1 MSVTDM
7 TETDDVEAPAP
18 EAAAISEP
26 WSPGTDHKVVG
37 ALFVV
42 VGMLFLVA
50 TGVLAMVLRTQLAG
64 PDVGLVGETTY
75 RQLFT
80 LHGVLGVFGFLAPVW
95 VGFATAVV
103 PLQIGATRLAFPR
116 LQSLSLWLVVVGGA
130 MIVASPFVKGAE
142 VVSGWTLTDPIPSG
156 ATLRGDGPD
165 LVILGLGV
173 VVVALVVA
181 AVNLAVTILKM
192 RAPGLTL
199 RRTPLFS
206 WSVLV
211 SSSVL
216 ILALPVLAGALL
228 MLFVDRHYSGHI
240 FNGFTGSG
248 GGDPLLWPRLFWF
261 AAYPTLWAL
270 LLPGLGVAS
279 EIVPVFARRRMFS
292 HQRATVALGAVGVL
306 AFAGWG
312 SQVPSLNGA
321 RFIFSMGALIVA
333 LPVASVL
340 LNWLATL
347 GMALRART
355 VTVSG
360 LAKAP
365 MVYAGGFIAMLGLGL
380 IGWAVAV
387 IADATADR
395 TYWQVATQHTL
406 FFGAAT
412 LAVIGAL
419 AYWAPKLWGHHL
431 SEKASLPTAFL
442 LTGGMVVS
450 FGAMFVLGFQDMH
463 VHLATYD
470 SDDGFRAANLV
481 ATVGGFAAGLGLL
494 MLVGD
499 VILNVIGGRGRKADD
514 DPWSGHTLEWAT
526 SSPPPSYNFD
536 HLPEIRSEVPMLDL
550 RTAPA
555 TTSDLAADRMATAAV
570 TRGSHR

>member
-1 MSVTDM
+1 MSVTDA
-7 TETDDVEAPAP
+7 TATDDREAPAA
-18 EAAAISEP
+18 EVATASAP

-50 TGVLAMVLRTQLAG
+50 AGVLALVLRGQLAG

-95 VGFATAVV
+95 VGLATAVV

-116 LQSLSLWLVVVGGA
+116 LQSLALWLVVVGGA
-130 MIVASPFVKGAE
+130 LIVASPFPKGAQ
-142 VVSGWTLTDPIPSG
+142 VISGWTLSNPIPSG

-165 LVILGLGV
+165 LLILGLAV
-173 VVVALVVA
+173 VTVALVFA
-181 AVNLAVTILKM
+181 AVNLAVTVLKM

-216 ILALPVLAGALL
+216 ILALPVLVGALL

-261 AAYPTLWAL
+261 AVYPTLWAL
-270 LLPGLGVAS
+270 LLPGLGVVS
-279 EIVPVFARRRMFS
+279 EIVPVFARRRLFS
-292 HQRATVALGAVGVL
+292 HQRAVLALGAVGIL
-306 AFAGWG
+306 AFVGWG
-312 SQVPSLNGA
+312 SQVPSLTGA
-321 RFIFSMGALIVA
+321 RFIFAVGALVVL

-340 LNWLATL
+340 LNWLATI
-347 GMALRART
+347 GMGLRQHT
-355 VTVSG
+355 VAVPD

-365 MVYAGGFIAMLGLGL
+365 MVYAGGFIAVLGLGL

-387 IADATADR
+387 VADTTADR

-412 LAVIGAL
+412 LAVVAAL

-431 SEKASLPTAFL
+431 SEKASLPTAL
-442 LTGGMVVS
+442 LLAGGMIVS
-450 FGAMFVLGFQDMH
+450 FGAMFVLGFQGMH
-463 VHLATYD
+463 VHMATFD
-470 SDDGFRAANLV
+470 SGDGLSAANLV
-481 ATVGGFAAGLGLL
+481 ATIGAFGSGLGMLL
-494 MLVGD
+494 FVGD
-499 VILNVIGGRGRKADD
+499 LILNVVGGRGRKADD
-514 DPWSGHTLEWAT
+514 DPWAGHTLEWAT

-536 HLPEIRSEVPMLDL
+536 QLPEIRSEVPVLDL
-550 RTAPA
+550 RTHYA
-555 TTSDLAADRMATAAV
+555 TTSALAGDRMASAAV
-570 TRGSHR
+570 TRGSA

>member
-1 MSVTDM
+1 MSVTDT
-7 TETDDVEAPAP
+7 TETEEEVEAPAP
-18 EAAAISEP
+18 EEATVSAP

-37 ALFVV
+37 TLFVV
-42 VGMLFLVA
+42 VGMLFLVGA
-50 TGVLAMVLRTQLAG
+50 GVLALVLRAQLAG

-95 VGFATAVV
+95 VGLATAVV

-116 LQSLSLWLVVVGGA
+116 IQALALWLVVVGGA
-130 MIVASPFVKGAE
+130 MIVASPFVKGGK
-142 VVSGWTLTDPIPSG
+142 VISGWALSTPIPSG
-156 ATLRGDGPD
+156 ASLRGDGPD
-165 LVILGLGV
+165 LLILGLGV
-173 VVVALVVA
+173 VVIALVLA
-181 AVNLAVTILKM
+181 AVNLIVTVLKM

-199 RRTPLFS
+199 RRTPLFA

-216 ILALPVLAGALL
+216 LLALPVLVGALV
-228 MLFVDRHYSGHI
+228 MLFVDRHYNGHI

-261 AAYPTLWAL
+261 AVYPTLWAL
-270 LLPGLGVAS
+270 LLPGLGVVS

-292 HQRATVALGAVGVL
+292 HQRATIALGVVGIL

-312 SQVPSLNGA
+312 TQVPSLTHA
-321 RFIFSMGALIVA
+321 RFIFAVGALIVL

-347 GMALRART
+347 GLAVRQRG
-355 VTVSG
+355 VTISD
-360 LAKAP
+360 LATAP
-365 MVYAGGFIAMLGLGL
+365 MVYAGGFIAVLALGVA
-380 IGWAVAV
+380 GWAVAV
-387 IADATADR
+387 VADTTADR

-412 LAVIGAL
+412 LAVVAAL

-431 SEKASLPTAFL
+431 SEKASLPAAFL
-442 LTGGMVVS
+442 LAGGMIVS

-463 VHLATYD
+463 VHLATFD
-470 SDDGFRAANLV
+470 SDDGLGVANVV
-481 ATVGGFAAGLGLL
+481 ASVGGFVAGLGVLL
-494 MLVGD
+494 FVGD
-499 VILNVIGGRGRKADD
+499 LILNVIGGRGREAVD
-514 DPWSGHTLEWAT
+514 DPWTGHTLEWAT

-536 HLPEIRSEVPMLDL
+536 SLPEIRSEAPMLDL
-550 RTAPA
+550 SAEPAPV
-555 TTSDLAADRMATAAV
+555 SGLAGDRMVSAAASS
-570 TRGSHR
+570 GSA

>member
-1 MSVTDM
+1 MSVTDT
-7 TETDDVEAPAP
+7 TEMDDVEAPAT
-18 EAAAISEP
+18 EAATVSAP

-37 ALFVV
+37 TLFVV

-50 TGVLAMVLRTQLAG
+50 TGVLALVLRTQLAG
-64 PDVGLVGETTY
+64 SDVGLVGETTY

-95 VGFATAVV
+95 VGLATAVV

-130 MIVASPFVKGAE
+130 MIVASPFAKGSE
-142 VVSGWTLTDPIPSG
+142 VISGWTLTDPIPSG

-165 LVILGLGV
+165 LFILGLGV
-173 VVVALVVA
+173 VVAALVLA

-216 ILALPVLAGALL
+216 ILALPVLLGALV
-228 MLFVDRHYSGHI
+228 MLFVDRHYSGRI

-306 AFAGWG
+306 AFVGWG
-312 SQVPSLNGA
+312 SQVPSLTGA
-321 RFIFSMGALIVA
+321 RFIFAVGALIVL
-333 LPVASVL
+333 LPVASVV

-347 GMALRART
+347 AMALRQHT
-355 VTVSG
+355 VAVSD

-380 IGWAVAV
+380 IGWAVSV
-387 IADATADR
+387 VADTTADR

-412 LAVIGAL
+412 LAVVAAL

-431 SEKASLPTAFL
+431 SEKASLPTAVL

-450 FGAMFVLGFQDMH
+450 FGAMFVLGLQEMH
-463 VHLATYD
+463 VHLATFD
-470 SDDGFRAANLV
+470 SDDGLGAANLV
-481 ATVGGFAAGLGLL
+481 ATIGGFAAGLGLL

-499 VILNVIGGRGRKADD
+499 LILNVIGGRGREADG

-536 HLPEIRSEVPMLDL
+536 SLPEIRSEVPMLDL

-555 TTSDLAADRMATAAV
+555 TTSDLAGDRMASAAV
-570 TRGSHR
+570 TRGSA

>member
-1 MSVTDM
+1 MSVTDT
-7 TETDDVEAPAP
+7 TETDEVEAPAP
-18 EAAAISEP
+18 EVAMVSEP

-37 ALFVV
+37 TLFVV

-50 TGVLAMVLRTQLAG
+50 TGVLALVLRAQLAG
-64 PDVGLVGETTY
+64 PDVGVVGETAY

-95 VGFATAVV
+95 VGLATAVV

-116 LQSLSLWLVVVGGA
+116 LQSLALWLVVVGGA
-130 MIVASPFVKGAE
+130 MIVASPFAKGAE
-142 VVSGWTLTDPIPSG
+142 VISGWSLSTPIPSG
-156 ATLRGDGPD
+156 ATSRGDGPD
-165 LVILGLGV
+165 LLILGLGV
-173 VVVALVVA
+173 VAVALVLA
-181 AVNLAVTILKM
+181 AVNLVVTVTKM

-199 RRTPLFS
+199 RRTPLFA

-211 SSSVL
+211 SSS
-216 ILALPVLAGALL
+216 ILLLVLPVLIGALL
-228 MLFVDRHYSGHI
+228 MLFVDRHYDGHI

-270 LLPGLGVAS
+270 LLPGLGVVS

-312 SQVPSLNGA
+312 SQVPSLTHA
-321 RFIFSMGALIVA
+321 RFIFSVGALIVL
-333 LPVASVL
+333 LPVASLV
-340 LNWLATL
+340 LNWLVTL
-347 GMALRART
+347 AMAVRQRA
-355 VTVSG
+355 SG
-360 LAKAP
+360 APQLAKAP
-365 MVYAGGFIAMLGLGL
+365 MVYAGGFIALLGLGL

-387 IADATADR
+387 VAGTTADR
-395 TYWQVATQHTL
+395 TYWQVATQHML

-412 LAVIGAL
+412 LAVVAAL
-419 AYWAPKLWGHHL
+419 AYWAPKLWGRHL

-442 LTGGMVVS
+442 LAGGMVVS

-463 VHLATYD
+463 VHVATFN
-470 SDDGFRAANLV
+470 SDDGLGPANLV
-481 ATVGGFAAGLGLL
+481 ATVGGFVAGLGLL
-494 MLVGD
+494 MFVGD
-499 VILNVIGGRGRKADD
+499 LILNVIGGRGRKADD
-514 DPWSGHTLEWAT
+514 DPWAGHTLEWAT

-536 HLPEIRSEVPMLDL
+536 YLPEIRSEAPMLDL
-550 RTAPA
+550 HDTPA
-555 TTSDLAADRMATAAV
+555 TSSDLAGDRLATATL
-570 TRGSHR
+570 TRGSA